1 MAISTLV
8 LHPSRMASTAFLLDH
23 LPNEILHM
31 VFEQLTH
38 GYQQRDIARLR
49 LVCKRFADIGN
60 YYLLSEAHLFM
71 KSSQFEQLSQIS
83 QHPTIR
89 KKVDTIFYEADILE
103 DCGSM
108 QDWKKN
114 ICIPGWM
121 QDLSPE
127 HLYPPP
133 STASERE
140 RRAYKRDL
148 NKTMYGPKFTHSD
161 TLLRRAYDAYTEHLE
176 DQESIRAQN
185 YNVEMLKDAMS
196 KMPNLKTIEMSTE
209 CSLNNGRSTRM
220 DQAFKDG
227 LRSPYGDRQSD
238 EGCGV
243 GPLRSLLLAA
253 DAADLKLETLSAGN
267 VNWRFFVES
276 EKQNIQVLPKMQRA
290 LRSLRTLR
298 LYISTRS
305 EYDDDA
311 YLDDLSHVMVPECA
325 EYLHQ
330 TSHLRDFITATPDLE
345 RLDFNFDC
353 NDPYSPATLC
363 DSIGTFKWHSL
374 RVVAFSFIS
383 AGEDCLAQFYVRHAN
398 TLRKIRLDNILLST
412 GSWPSL
418 LQRARKVLKLEQAVL
433 CGTLASNDP
442 EEAYLFGIPAGLNGG
457 KRAKIEVVVEEYLI
471 KGGDGPLL
479 DLNAMIEEHHRT
491 YVFSD
496 EDQWEYV
503 DTESDE
509 VIMDRF

>member
-1 MAISTLV
+1 MAISPVV
-8 LHPSRMASTAFLLDH
+8 LHPSRMALTTFPLDD

-31 VFEQLTH
+31 VFEQLTY
-38 GYQQRDIARLR
+38 GFQQRDIARLR

-60 YYLLSEAHLFM
+60 YYLLSEVHLFF
-71 KSSQFEQLSQIS
+71 KSSQFEQLRQIS

-103 DCGSM
+103 NCDSM
-108 QDWKKN
+108 QDWKKS
-114 ICIPGWM
+114 ICIPAWM
-121 QDLSPE
+121 QDLSPQ

-133 STASERE
+133 PTASERE
-140 RRAYKRDL
+140 RRAYRRDL
-148 NKTMYGPKFTHSD
+148 NKTLSGPKLTHSD
-161 TLLRRAYDAYTEHLE
+161 TLLKRAYDAYTEHLE

-185 YNVEMLKDAMS
+185 YNVEMLKDAMI

-209 CSLNNGRSTRM
+209 CCLNNGRSTRM

-227 LRSPYGDRQSD
+227 LRSPYGDRRSE

-253 DAADLKLETLSAGN
+253 DAAGLKLETLAAGN
-267 VNWRFFVES
+267 LDWRFFMES
-276 EKQNIQVLPKMQRA
+276 DKQNVQVLPKIQKA

-298 LYISTRS
+298 LYISTSS
-305 EYDDDA
+305 EYDDET
-311 YLDDLSHVMVPECA
+311 YLDDLSHFMVPVCA
-325 EYLHQ
+325 GYMHQ

-353 NDPYSPATLC
+353 DDPYPPTTLC

-374 RVVAFSFIS
+374 RVVAFSYIS
-383 AGEDCLAQFYVRHAN
+383 ADEDCLAQFYVRHAS
-398 TLRKIRLDNILLST
+398 TLRKIRLDTILLNT

-433 CGTLASNDP
+433 SGRLASNDP
-442 EEAYLFGIPAGLNGG
+442 KEYYYFDLPAGLNGG

-479 DLNAMIEEHHRT
+479 DLNALVEEHYRI
-491 YVFSD
+491 YVYPD
-496 EDQWEYV
+496 EEPWEYV

-509 VIMDRF
+509 MIMDRF